1 MKKYIFV
8 TLIAVCLTAV
18 GYGWKATAK
27 NPTVGERFSSIGASA
42 KISKEEQMGQYRFD
56 KAHSSSNFKVTHMGL
71 VSVPGHFRSFEG
83 EVDFD
88 ATKIK
93 NSTVEFSA
101 EMKSVDTGINR
112 RDNHLRSKDFF
123 EVKTY
128 PQMTFK
134 STKIKKKGKR
144 YVVTGDFTMKG
155 VTKEIDIPM
164 RLYGP
169 IKDNRDS
176 IRMGAV
182 GSTAINRRDFNVN
195 YGGNL
200 PNGTAVLSDTV
211 VVDLQIESVK
221 MKPKAET
228 EKKEQ

>member
-1 MKKYIFV
+1 MFV
-8 TLIAVCLTAV
+8 GLITL
-18 GYGWKATAK
+18 GYGWNVTAK
-27 NPTVGERFSSIGASA
+27 LPTIGEKFESPAYST
-42 KISKEEQMGQYRFD
+42 KITKEEQMGVYSFD
-56 KAHSSSNFKVTHMGL
+56 KAHSSINFKVRHLGL
-71 VSVPGHFRSFEG
+71 VDVPGHFRSFTG
-83 EVDFD
+83 TLDFD
-88 ATKIK
+88 AKKIK

-101 EMKSVDTGINR
+101 DMTSVDTGVKG

-128 PQMTFK
+128 PKMTFK

-144 YVVTGDFTMKG
+144 YMVTGDFTMKG
-155 VTKEIDIPM
+155 VTKEIMIPM

-176 IRMGAV
+176 IRMGVV

-200 PNGTAVLSDTV
+200 PDGTAVLSDTV

-221 MKPKAET
+221 MKPKAAAD
-228 EKKEQ
+228 KKDQ